1 MGSSLEL
8 FCTLC
13 LKAYPVLKL
22 FDWKSRCLGPVS
34 IPGLDT

>member
-8 FCTLC
+8 FFTLG

-22 FDWKSRCLGPVS
+22 FDWKSRYLGLVS